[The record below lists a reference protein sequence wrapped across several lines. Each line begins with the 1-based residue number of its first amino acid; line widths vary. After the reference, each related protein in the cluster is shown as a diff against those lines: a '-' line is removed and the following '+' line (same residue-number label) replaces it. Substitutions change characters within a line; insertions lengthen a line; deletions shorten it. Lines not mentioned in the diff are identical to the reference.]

1 LGDEIM
7 ALLDIMVNSW
17 IIIFIIAIVSIIINV
32 ILGVR
37 VYMQG
42 EELQRLRGGRL
53 SREELEILRARLA
66 RIKKL
71 SK

>member
-1 LGDEIM
+1 M
-7 ALLDIMVNSW
+7 ALLDIMVSSW

>member
-1 LGDEIM
+1 LGDDSM

-53 SREELEILRARLA
+53 SREELEILRTRLA

>member
-1 LGDEIM
+1 M
-7 ALLDIMVNSW
+7 AFLDVMINSW
-17 IIIFIIAIVSIIINV
+17 IIIFIIAIISIIINV
-32 ILGVR
+32 VLGVK
-37 VYMQG
+37 VYMQR
-42 EELQRLRGGRL
+42 EELDRLRGGRL

>member
-1 LGDEIM
+1 M
-7 ALLDIMVNSW
+7 ALLDVMINSW
-17 IIIFIIAIVSIIINV
+17 IIIFIIAIISIIINV
-32 ILGVR
+32 VLGVK
-37 VYMQG
+37 VYMQR
-42 EELQRLRGGRL
+42 EELDRLRGGRL

>member
-1 LGDEIM
+1 M
-7 ALLDIMVNSW
+7 ALVDVMINSW
-17 IIIFIIAIVSIIINV
+17 IIIFIIAIISIIINV

-37 VYMQG
+37 VYLQK
-42 EELQRLRGGRL
+42 EELERLRGGRL

>member
-1 LGDEIM
+1 MGDDIM
-7 ALLDIMVNSW
+7 ALVDVMINSW
-17 IIIFIIAIVSIIINV
+17 IIIFIIAIISIIINV

-37 VYMQG
+37 VYLQK
-42 EELQRLRGGRL
+42 EELERLRGGRL

>member
-1 LGDEIM
+1 M
-7 ALLDIMVNSW
+7 ALLDIMVDSW

-37 VYMQG
+37 VYMQK
-42 EELQRLRGGRL
+42 EELDRLRGGRL

>member
-1 LGDEIM
+1 M
-7 ALLDIMVNSW
+7 ALLDIMGNSW
-17 IIIFIIAIVSIIINV
+17 IIIFIVAIVSIIINV

>member
-1 LGDEIM
+1 MGDDAM
-7 ALLDIMVNSW
+7 ALVDVMVNSW
-17 IIIFIIAIVSIIINV
+17 IIIFVIAIISIIINV

-37 VYMQG
+37 VYLQR
-42 EELQRLRGGRL
+42 EELERLRGGRL

>member
-1 LGDEIM
+1 M
-7 ALLDIMVNSW
+7 ALLDLMINSW
-17 IIIFIIAIVSIIINV
+17 IIIFIIAIISIIINV
-32 ILGVR
+32 ILGVK
-37 VYMQG
+37 VYLQK
-42 EELQRLRGGRL
+42 EELDRLRGGRL

>member
-1 LGDEIM
+1 M
-7 ALLDIMVNSW
+7 AFLDLMINSW
-17 IIIFIIAIVSIIINV
+17 IIIFVIAIISIIINV
-32 ILGVR
+32 ILGVK
-37 VYMQG
+37 VYMQR
-42 EELQRLRGGRL
+42 EELERLRGGRL

>member
-1 LGDEIM
+1 M
-7 ALLDIMVNSW
+7 ALVDVMVNSW
-17 IIIFIIAIVSIIINV
+17 IIIFIIAIISIIINV

-37 VYMQG
+37 VYLQK
-42 EELQRLRGGRL
+42 EELERLRGGRL

>member
-1 LGDEIM
+1 MGDDVM
-7 ALLDIMVNSW
+7 ALLDLMINSW
-17 IIIFIIAIVSIIINV
+17 IIIFIIAIISIIINV
-32 ILGVR
+32 ILGVK
-37 VYMQG
+37 VYLQK
-42 EELQRLRGGRL
+42 EELDRLRGGRL

>member
-1 LGDEIM
+1 LGDDVM
-7 ALLDIMVNSW
+7 ALLDLMINSW
-17 IIIFIIAIVSIIINV
+17 IIIFIIAIISIIINV
-32 ILGVR
+32 ILGVK
-37 VYMQG
+37 VYLQK
-42 EELQRLRGGRL
+42 EELDRLRGGRL

>member
-1 LGDEIM
+1 M
-7 ALLDIMVNSW
+7 ALVDIMVNSW
-17 IIIFIIAIVSIIINV
+17 IIIFVIAIISIIINV

-37 VYMQG
+37 VYLQR
-42 EELQRLRGGRL
+42 EELERLRGGRL

>member
-1 LGDEIM
+1 MGDEIM

-32 ILGVR
+32 ILGVK
-37 VYMQG
+37 VYMQR
-42 EELQRLRGGRL
+42 EELDRLRGGRL

>member
-1 LGDEIM
+1 M
-7 ALLDIMVNSW
+7 AFSDIITGSW
-17 IIIFIIAIVSIIINV
+17 IIIFIIAIFSIILNV

-37 VYMQG
+37 VYMQS
-42 EELQRLRGGRL
+42 EELDRLRGGRL

>member
-1 LGDEIM
+1 M
-7 ALLDIMVNSW
+7 ALVDTMISSW
-17 IIIFIIAIVSIIINV
+17 IIIFIIAIISIIINV

-37 VYMQG
+37 VYLQK
-42 EELQRLRGGRL
+42 EELDRLRGGRL

-66 RIKKL
+66 RIKNL

>member
-1 LGDEIM
+1 M
-7 ALLDIMVNSW
+7 ALDIMISSW
-17 IIIFIIAIVSIIINV
+17 IIIFIIAIISIIINV
-32 ILGVR
+32 ILGVK

-42 EELQRLRGGRL
+42 EELDRLRGGRL

-66 RIKKL
+66 RIKNL

>member
-1 LGDEIM
+1 M

-53 SREELEILRARLA
+53 SREELEILRTRLA

>member
-1 LGDEIM
+1 M
-7 ALLDIMVNSW
+7 ALLDIMINSW

>member
-1 LGDEIM
+1 M

-32 ILGVR
+32 ILGVK
-37 VYMQG
+37 VYMQR
-42 EELQRLRGGRL
+42 EELDRLRGGRL

>member
-1 LGDEIM
+1 M
-7 ALLDIMVNSW
+7 AFLDVMINSW
-17 IIIFIIAIVSIIINV
+17 IIIFVIAIISIIINV
-32 ILGVR
+32 ILGVK
-37 VYMQG
+37 VYMQR
-42 EELQRLRGGRL
+42 EELERLRGGRL

>member
-1 LGDEIM
+1 M

-17 IIIFIIAIVSIIINV
+17 IIIFIIALVSIIINV
-32 ILGVR
+32 ILGVK
-37 VYMQG
+37 VYMQR
-42 EELQRLRGGRL
+42 EELDRLRGGRL
-53 SREELEILRARLA
+53 SREELEILRVRLA

>member
-1 LGDEIM
+1 MGDDCM
-7 ALLDIMVNSW
+7 SLLDILVNSW

>member
-1 LGDEIM
+1 M
-7 ALLDIMVNSW
+7 AFSDIITGSW

-37 VYMQG
+37 VYMQS
-42 EELQRLRGGRL
+42 EELDRLRGGRL

>member
-1 LGDEIM
+1 M
-7 ALLDIMVNSW
+7 AFLDVMINSW
-17 IIIFIIAIVSIIINV
+17 IIIFVIAIISIIINV
-32 ILGVR
+32 ILGVK
-37 VYMQG
+37 VYLQK
-42 EELQRLRGGRL
+42 EELERLRGGRL